1 MRGALA
7 ISVAVGCFAAT
18 TMAAR
23 PSAGGQSA
31 CSLLTKEVVTQVS
44 PASPESLKLML
55 MVEPMENKSGAGTL
69 CSYGGI
75 TMQVDAVTPASMEK
89 VRDQTWVAVPGL
101 GDTAYFH
108 DNRGRFAELYV
119 QAGKRTL
126 TIQMSPGT
134 GKTVEE
140 TRPNTIALAK
150 LLLPKL
156 K

>member
-1 MRGALA
+1 MRDALA
-7 ISVAVGCFAAT
+7 MSVLVCFAAT
-18 TMAAR
+18 LTAVPAA
-23 PSAGGQSA
+23 AGQSA
-31 CSLLTKEVVTQVS
+31 CSLLTKDVVTQVS

-55 MVEPMENKSGAGTL
+55 TVEPMESKSGAGTL

-75 TMQVDAVTPASMEK
+75 TMQIDAVTPASMEK
-89 VRDQTWVAVPGL
+89 VRDKTWVAVPGL

-126 TIQMSPGT
+126 TVQMSPGT
-134 GKTVEE
+134 GKTVAD
-140 TRPNTIALAK
+140 TKANTIALAK

>member
-7 ISVAVGCFAAT
+7 ISVAVGCFAV
-18 TMAAR
+18 TMTVR
-23 PSAGGQSA
+23 PSAAGQSA
-31 CSLLTKEVVTQVS
+31 CSLLTNDVVTQVS
-44 PASPESLKLML
+44 PASPASLKLML
-55 MVEPMENKSGAGTL
+55 MVKPMEDKVGAGTA

-75 TMQVDAVTPASMEK
+75 TMQVDVVTPAGMEK
-89 VRDQTWVAVPGL
+89 VRDKTWVAVPGL

-126 TIQMSPGT
+126 TIQMSPAE
-134 GKTVEE
+134 GKTVAD
-140 TRPNTIALAK
+140 TKANTIALAK
-150 LLLPKL
+150 LVLPKL

>member
-1 MRGALA
+1 MAG
-7 ISVAVGCFAAT
+7 VVCCFATALIALPT
-18 TMAAR
+18 VAA
-23 PSAGGQSA
+23 GQSA
-31 CSLLTKEVVTQVS
+31 CSLLTKDVVTQVS
-44 PASPESLKLML
+44 PKSPESLKLML
-55 MVEPMENKSGAGTL
+55 TVEPMESKSGAGTL

-89 VRDQTWVAVPGL
+89 VRDKTWVAVPGL

-108 DNRGRFAELYV
+108 DNRGNFAELYV

-140 TRPNTIALAK
+140 TKPNTIALAK